1 MEIKTNIG
9 NKNKYTSRISEME
22 NEIILFDKELNQLDI
37 KSLTNTHI
45 PILPKSLAKNEKE
58 NVFAIPAYFTDGLK
72 RCYGVITFEIK
83 NNHIVLT
90 NEFKNEN
97 SDMMYQ
103 GNCIIINDYV
113 YNVETNDFLADDKKV
128 KIFSYKY

>member
-1 MEIKTNIG
+1 MYFEQEYFIG
-9 NKNKYTSRISEME
+9 ITENTETTE
-22 NEIILFDKELNQLDI
+22 NEIILFDKELNRLDI
-37 KSLTNTHI
+37 KNLTNAHI